1 MKERKCPACNVLCEN
16 VGEYDS
22 FWPRDYRCPK
32 CGSIFDG
39 DTGDCI
45 KMELKLTP
53 EEYEE
58 LVENIKS
65 TIENDNSIPI
75 IGLPEKKEWDKS
87 QQIRFKQLM
96 SGELKHGTRL
106 RKLSFKYDLNIITEN
121 FSLSALYDRK
131 IVYPTYADIEN
142 AIRGKK
148 VIKWTMH

>member
-1 MKERKCPACNVLCEN
+1 MINMSERKCPVCNVLCED

-45 KMELKLTP
+45 KLELKLTP
-53 EEYEE
+53 EEHEE
-58 LVENIKS
+58 LMKNIKN

-75 IGLPEKKEWDKS
+75 ICLPEKGVWDKS
-87 QQIRFKQLM
+87 QRIRLKQLM

-106 RKLSFKYDLNIITEN
+106 RKLSFKHDLSIIKDN
-121 FSLSALYDRK
+121 FSLSIYSGRK
-131 IVYPTYADIEN
+131 IAFTTYGDIEN

-148 VIKWTMH
+148 